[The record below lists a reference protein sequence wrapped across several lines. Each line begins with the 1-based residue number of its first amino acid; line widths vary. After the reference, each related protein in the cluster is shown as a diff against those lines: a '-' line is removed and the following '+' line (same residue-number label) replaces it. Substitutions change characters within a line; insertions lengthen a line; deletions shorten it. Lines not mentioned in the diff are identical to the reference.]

1 MAKIDD
7 VHHED
12 INSLHFSKKDPQ
24 RFIAGSDDGI
34 VCTYDLTQKSMDEV
48 TCCSLGTR

>member
-12 INSLHFSKKDPQ
+12 INSLNFSKKDPQ

-34 VCTYDLTQKSMDEV
+34 VCSYDLTQKSIDDV
-48 TCCSLGTR
+48 NCVSTGRR